1 MQQVTTRSLTPLEYS
16 VTALAWQI
24 NNLLNLFLHLH
35 LYLTPLFP
43 DLLQPWGTTLSFPST
58 PCIVPSLPPCCL
70 HAFCGTLTCE
80 DQLRCFSGGTIRS
93 DSLTLE
99 FLGLLGCASL
109 AALAFCVALVRV
121 PFPPW
126 LRFLR
131 LETVVLEYP
140 HVCVLRCFSHAQ
152 LFAVLWTRACQAP
165 LFMGFSRQEYWS
177 GLPCPPSGDRLVPG
191 IEPASLTFPALA
203 GRHCSCHL
211 GSPHYPH
218 NLKEFMINFLWIKW
232 INKGMFIGTQGSPL
246 SSLILLT
253 FFFSFITLSKYAS
266 WKWVLP

>member
-24 NNLLNLFLHLH
+24 HTLLNLFLHLH

-58 PCIVPSLPPCCL
+58 PCMVPSLPPCCL

-109 AALAFCVALVRV
+109 AALAFCGRKVMTNLDSIFKSRDITLPTNVCLVKAMV
-121 PFPPW
+121 FPVIIYVCESWTVRTQWAFPAAEFW
-126 LRFLR
+126 VWIFGMDAVSIMVFFLFLFLR
-131 LETVVLEYP
+131 WI
-140 HVCVLRCFSHAQ
+140 
-152 LFAVLWTRACQAP
+152 LFI
-165 LFMGFSRQEYWS
+165 LF
-177 GLPCPPSGDRLVPG
+177 PS
-191 IEPASLTFPALA
+191 
-203 GRHCSCHL
+203 
-211 GSPHYPH
+211 
-218 NLKEFMINFLWIKW
+218 
-232 INKGMFIGTQGSPL
+232 
-246 SSLILLT
+246 
-253 FFFSFITLSKYAS
+253 
-266 WKWVLP
+266 